1 MALSSSAAND
11 RSMISSGTCAR
22 YHTLAAAKQL
32 DAVMCDVIVVITSI
46 DKRSRVIIG
55 INVIFFVIITIIA
68 AAMGVI
74 TYRVL
79 RRTPYYE
86 VRAVHDG
93 GVHLDAKLGV

>member
-11 RSMISSGTCAR
+11 RSMISSGTCVR
-22 YHTLAAAKQL
+22 CHTLAAAKQL
-32 DAVMCDVIVVITSI
+32 DDVMCDMIVVITSI
-46 DKRSRVIIG
+46 DKRSRVIIVM
-55 INVIFFVIITIIA
+55 NVITFVIMTIIA